1 VVNGATEDT
10 RPQLTS
16 DDIHRQQ
23 RANLA
28 LRTLDLEAENIMLQQ
43 EVRQLKAKIE
53 ELESAAFP
61 APRSHP
67 SGKAAVQ

>member
-1 VVNGATEDT
+1 MVNGATEDT

-28 LRTLDLEAENIMLQQ
+28 LRTLDLEAENIILQQ
-43 EVRQLKAKIE
+43 EVRQLKARIE
-53 ELESAAFP
+53 ELELAKFP
-61 APRSHP
+61 APKSRS
-67 SGKAAVQ
+67 SDKAVVQ